1 MSKIHEKGKQI
12 FKTPSTGSVTEES
25 LKEESPAAKDY
36 PRMRKINEDSNFSAD
51 RTLTANMTGQ
61 VTLTGSRFD
70 LFFNKGTLK
79 SIIKNGTAI
88 FDKLNSSTF
97 LSTGEDK
104 FYYVN
109 ESAFAFESE
118 DEYGLRSLQIP
129 KKKEAPAGKVIT
141 DFIFNR
147 KNEDAYLIFTVH
159 YPEMNEEL
167 TINESAL
174 FEIRISGRVSEQ
186 SIISEGKTS
195 KSDKE
200 AVLPAK
206 GESTFIEGNSFR
218 ISNGKRCMR
227 ISFIDEYDSQ
237 KYSKPSGLAVKTVS
251 KYGKR
256 RLMLNPGGSYTP
268 APASYYS
275 GIIEQFCIK
284 LEILETDNI

>member
-12 FKTPSTGSVTEES
+12 FKTPSTGSGAEES
-25 LKEESPAAKDY
+25 LQEESPEEKDY
-36 PRMRKINEDSNFSAD
+36 PLMRKINEVSNFSAD

-61 VTLTGSRFD
+61 VTLTGSSFD

-79 SIIKNGTAI
+79 SISKNGTAI
-88 FDKLNSSTF
+88 FERLNSSTF
-97 LSTGEDK
+97 LSTEEDK
-104 FYYVN
+104 FYYIN

-118 DEYGLRSLQIP
+118 DEYGLRSLHVP

-159 YPEMNEEL
+159 YPEMNKEL
-167 TINESAL
+167 TIKESAL

-206 GESTFIEGNSFR
+206 GESTFIEGSSFR
-218 ISNGKRCMR
+218 ISSGKRCMR

-268 APASYYS
+268 APASFYS

-284 LEILETDNI
+284 LEILDLDK